1 MVAKA
6 VISKEMLMRDRPRRE
21 LNSLLDSIS
30 LLGNDDI
37 SVIRTKLRKEVKI
50 AN

>member
-1 MVAKA
+1 
-6 VISKEMLMRDRPRRE
+6 MLMRDQPRRE
-21 LNSLLDSIS
+21 LNSLLDSIC

-37 SVIRTKLRKEVKI
+37 AAIRTKLRKEVRI